1 MVGGLIGLIG
11 SMGELLGTSRESGG
25 FCGCCS
31 WGFSRIPAALSGFIG
46 GFFSGGFC

>member
-11 SMGELLGTSRESGG
+11 SVGGLLSTSGESGG

-31 WGFSRIPAALSGFIG
+31 WGFSGIPTALLEFIG
-46 GFFSGGFC
+46 GLFSGGFC